1 MLATLIPP
9 MAGRGDRFPFEA
21 ARDLLGILR
30 ALYVATE
37 REGGGQRRLEAILRC
52 GRELAAAIALARQH
66 RPFTL
71 GHDAAWRRAEAAT
84 RQAMDLIE
92 STTPIEPTLTAAV
105 ARVWPRALAGTRRRR
120 DTDRH

>member
-1 MLATLIPP
+1 VLALILRMP
-9 MAGRGDRFPFEA
+9 GRGDPFPFEA

-30 ALYVATE
+30 ALYAATE
-37 REGGGQRRLEAILRC
+37 REGGSKRRLEAIQRC
-52 GRELAAAIALARQH
+52 GRELGTAIALARQNA
-66 RPFTL
+66 RFTL

-105 ARVWPRALAGTRRRR
+105 ARIWPRAVGSSRRR
-120 DTDRH
+120 DTGRH